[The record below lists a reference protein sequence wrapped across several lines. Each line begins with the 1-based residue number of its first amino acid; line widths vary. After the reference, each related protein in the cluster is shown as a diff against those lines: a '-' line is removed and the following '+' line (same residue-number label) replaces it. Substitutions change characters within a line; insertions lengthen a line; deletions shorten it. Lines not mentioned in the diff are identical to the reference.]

1 MKEKIVIRDLKAA
14 SRSLLKGNWKKGVII
29 NLIFFGI
36 LFGTG
41 ILRGI
46 IEFGADAIS
55 DADAIVYPLVVS
67 IVVGFIAVGIY
78 NGAILGWTAS
88 FYRYVNGESELSY
101 RNYKEFI
108 ADRFQKSFF
117 YGVAYSFFIAM
128 WTFGFYI
135 VGIICMILISK
146 TDSDILALLLLIV
159 GSIAFVC
166 GVFICIVKYI
176 EYSMARYLIIDRPDI
191 RVREALK
198 ESKRLIHGY
207 KGSYFVMC
215 ISFVGWVI
223 LATLTFGIGGLWV
236 GSYLITTEALFYK
249 KLKEIKETLNTPSDK
264 SSVDIDAFMT
274 GVEIK

>member
-55 DADAIVYPLVVS
+55 DSDAIVYPLVVS

-108 ADRFQKSFF
+108 VDKFQKSFF
-117 YGVAYSFFIAM
+117 YGIAYSFFIAM

-135 VGIICMILISK
+135 VGIIAMILISK
-146 TDSDILALLLLIV
+146 TDSSILTLLLLIV

-166 GVFICIVKYI
+166 GVSICILKYI
-176 EYSMARYLIIDRPDI
+176 QYSMARYILIDRPDI
-191 RVREALK
+191 KIREALK
-198 ESKRLIHGY
+198 ESKRLIYGY
-207 KGSYFVMC
+207 KISYIIMC
-215 ISFVGWVI
+215 LSFLGWII
-223 LATLTFGIGGLWV
+223 LAVFTLGIAGLWV
-236 GSYLITTEALFYK
+236 GSYFVTTEALFYK
-249 KLKEIKETLNTPSDK
+249 KLKKIKETFDTISDK